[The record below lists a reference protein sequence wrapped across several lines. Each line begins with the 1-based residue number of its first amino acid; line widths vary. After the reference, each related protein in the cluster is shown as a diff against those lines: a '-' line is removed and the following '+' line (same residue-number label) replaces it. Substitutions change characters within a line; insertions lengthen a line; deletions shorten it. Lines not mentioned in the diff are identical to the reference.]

1 MAVDYET
8 VVNTDLS
15 GLDKA
20 ASDWKRMGKRFGD
33 LHDNYRDH
41 VKAAVEADGWRG
53 ESATTFKSQAQITL
67 EEYAGARDEAQAVGA
82 LLEEAHSTL
91 TDRRGKVLEARD
103 QAVEAGMDVNPGTGR
118 CTLNLDRLDAAKAEA
133 YREDPAAREELEERW
148 TKKIRDAVKAVQ
160 DADENFRLALAADP
174 DDGNRG
180 LLDGFNGALKDD
192 AGAANAARA
201 EELYDKVGK
210 GEKLSREEREELDL
224 LMRENGADQ
233 EFSRTF
239 ITSLGGPDG
248 VIRMHNELTDRAYYE
263 DTGQKKHYLGLDRHL
278 ANVVATATTVDG
290 KDKAADE
297 RFYNTWREQMRKA
310 GVETYDAE
318 VVGGEHSGRQ
328 VRGYQ
333 SLVTLM
339 RNGDGYDREFLH
351 DLADD
356 IRAAEDP
363 DKGGDPDIWDLDGG
377 FAGTKEKDGTFSPDR
392 NSWFANDPYDGVLG
406 IMSKDPATATAYFD
420 PASEAGEDRLKY
432 LQQERDWDIVNTSE
446 WRKVEVAGPDKADSD
461 SRVGFGAALEAA
473 MTGHVPGEEP
483 RGKNP
488 THHSEAEVRVLESVV
503 KSYAEAAAVDKT
515 AIPEN
520 IRRNMAN
527 ALAYYPNDVHDILG
541 KNGDFTRDSLSSE
554 PNDVDVRREHMLQF
568 VRGVAEDGGAF
579 RTIHDSQVKLVAGEI
594 HGLGREDLMEGTDRA
609 RAVAQV
615 SGQVMGSLDYIR
627 ADVLGSQ
634 RDDEIS
640 QNNWGKVYAY
650 HTIGVPVTAVPVFGD
665 ALQRLVDVG
674 TGQYAEQLNDEV
686 SNKTTDELISVYR
699 REGYPRLEEML
710 HIRAEQVGISEEDLA
725 SPEKAFQSMIMNDAG
740 SEYSMALGDA
750 EGAMGDRS

>member
-339 RNGDGYDREFLH
+339 QNGGGYDREFLH

-527 ALAYYPNDVHDILG
+527 ALAYYPNDVHHILG
-541 KNGDFTRDSLSSE
+541 TSGDFSRGSMSTE
-554 PNDVDVRREHMLQF
+554 PNDVDLSRMDMLQF
-568 VRGVAEDGGAF
+568 IRGVSEDGGAF
-579 RTIHDSQVKLVAGEI
+579 RTIHDSQMGVIANDIVGLDKDDLQEGSKEAREVARSS
-594 HGLGREDLMEGTDRA
+594 GRT
-609 RAVAQV
+609 
-615 SGQVMGSLDYIR
+615 MGALDYVR
-627 ADVLGSQ
+627 ADVLGAQ
-634 RDDEIS
+634 RDGEIS
-640 QNNWGKVYAY
+640 QNNWEKTYRY
-650 HTIGVPVTAVPVFGD
+650 HAIGAAFTNIPIVGD
-665 ALQRLVDVG
+665 SVQRLVDIG
-674 TGQYAEQLNDEV
+674 TGKMAEGLNEEV
-686 SNKTTDELISVYR
+686 SNRTTEELIRHYSTN
-699 REGYPRLEEML
+699 GLPRLENMFVSRGE
-710 HIRAEQVGISEEDLA
+710 EVGLTEYDLSDGKSEFHEFILT
-725 SPEKAFQSMIMNDAG
+725 EAG
-740 SEYSMALGDA
+740 RDYSSAIH
-750 EGAMGDRS
+750 GAQGATGTMK